1 MNGEVAT
8 RSSVS
13 VSLQLNTLPDLRAF
27 CSVLAGTEMVPKAYK
42 GKPDDILVAMLHGQ
56 EVGLPHLQAL
66 QSIAVVNGIP
76 SIYGDAALAMVRASG
91 KLEDFDEWIEVENI
105 RQDGPFSIQGLA
117 DAGKSIVAFCRSKR
131 IGMGRERITTYSV
144 QDAKRA
150 GLWDKAG
157 PWTHVPQ
164 RMLMWRARGWNLR
177 DQFGDVLKGLAIYE
191 EAMDI
196 EASKGPDGSYR
207 SAPIQVEASEI
218 ADMSEVRIDQLQAAL
233 EAKQTK
239 VQGDGLV
246 GGTSATRDAA
256 PLNAPVSQDAPAPP
270 QGQARPAPQTA
281 NETKANGTKGN
292 GLIQPDTWKSIIMDI
307 DMNPDWATLKLD
319 WKIENK
325 VDNVM
330 KLTDGGQAHF
340 LAYMRQ
346 HIGEAFQYPK

>member
-1 MNGEVAT
+1 MNNDVAT

-27 CSVLAGTEMVPKAYK
+27 CTVLAGTDMVPKAYK
-42 GKPDDILVAMLHGQ
+42 GKADDILVAMLHGQ

-91 KLEDFDEWIEVENI
+91 KLEDFDEWIEVENE
-105 RQDGPFSIQGLA
+105 RQDGPFSIQQLA

-144 QDAKRA
+144 LDAKRA

-157 PWTHVPQ
+157 PWTNVPQ

-196 EASKGPDGSYR
+196 EKGSDGSYR
-207 SAPIQVEASEI
+207 AAPIQVEASEI
-218 ADMSEVRIDQLQAAL
+218 ADMNDAQIRQLQVAL
-233 EAKQTK
+233 DEKTKAQGNGQSHAEEAPSSVTHETAEKAPVPPKEQAKPATSDTKEAK
-239 VQGDGLV
+239 
-246 GGTSATRDAA
+246 
-256 PLNAPVSQDAPAPP
+256 P
-270 QGQARPAPQTA
+270 
-281 NETKANGTKGN
+281 NGTKGQKELTASEWSA
-292 GLIQPDTWKSIIMDI
+292 LITHIDSQPDWE
-307 DMNPDWATLKLD
+307 TLKHD
-319 WKIENK
+319 WKVENK
-325 VDNVM
+325 IDNVI
-330 KLTDGGQAHF
+330 KLNAAGKEKF
-340 LAYMRQ
+340 LSYMRDKA
-346 HIGEAFQYPK
+346 GAAFKY

>member
-1 MNGEVAT
+1 MNNEVTT

-13 VSLQLNTLPDLRAF
+13 VSLQLNTLPDLRQF

-91 KLEDFDEWIEVENI
+91 KLEDFDEWIEVENV

-131 IGMGRERITTYSV
+131 VGMGRERITTYSV
-144 QDAKRA
+144 LDAKRA

-196 EASKGPDGSYR
+196 EASKGPDGAYR
-207 SAPIQVEASEI
+207 AAPIQVEASEI
-218 ADMSEVRIDQLQAAL
+218 ADMNEVQLDQLQAAL
-233 EAKQTK
+233 KAKQNT
-239 VQGDGLV
+239 VQGDGLDSV
-246 GGTSATRDAA
+246 STSAKRDAA
-256 PLNAPVSQDAPAPP
+256 LANAPVTQDASAPP
-270 QGQARPAPQTA
+270 KEQAKAAPQAATGQ
-281 NETKANGTKGN
+281 KPNGSQAPLDQSKW
-292 GLIQPDTWKSIIMDI
+292 QAIITHI
-307 DMNPDWATLKLD
+307 DMEPDWATLKID
-319 WKIENK
+319 WKQENK
-325 VDNVM
+325 VENVIR
-330 KLTDGGQAHF
+330 LTAGGQAHF
-340 LAYMRQ
+340 LEYMRGK
-346 HIGEAFQYPK
+346 IGSAFPY